1 MYTNI
6 YRRNPYPAAVCL
18 CFFRRGC
25 PYFQYKNKVERGVK
39 LKFSQLGASRGRGGR
54 EDPKTPARY
63 VPSPVRG
70 CGLEIYISLAR
81 VTWGPGW
88 SHNGAEVSM
97 VSWFA
102 RDNNVK
108 GSEEI
113 RPTIAVVFGKVV
125 FGAISGIYR
134 RSDLLDDSAQSD
146 NFVVLRAGKTLVII
160 INVTDRFNRQAF
172 ASVPRRSAIGKL
184 STNGERMGPSQRC
197 WTCWF
202 V

>member
-1 MYTNI
+1 
-6 YRRNPYPAAVCL
+6 
-18 CFFRRGC
+18 
-25 PYFQYKNKVERGVK
+25 
-39 LKFSQLGASRGRGGR
+39 
-54 EDPKTPARY
+54 
-63 VPSPVRG
+63 
-70 CGLEIYISLAR
+70 
-81 VTWGPGW
+81 
-88 SHNGAEVSM
+88 M

-102 RDNNVK
+102 RYNDIK

-113 RPTIAVVFGKVV
+113 RPTIAVVFGILV
-125 FGAISGIYR
+125 FGAIPRIYR
-134 RSDLLDDSAQSD
+134 RSDLMDDSAQSD
-146 NFVVLRAGKTLVII
+146 NCVVLESPGRLDSSII